1 MMAPEDRFLRCD
13 LSSKLQGVK
22 VVASGI
28 DNIRGHDP
36 AHEEDG
42 PCKPPR
48 KNRLKSPDI
57 QDHMRT
63 SHDTHLSSGL

>member
-1 MMAPEDRFLRCD
+1 MWRVWTQLMMVPEDRFLRRD

-28 DNIRGHDP
+28 DNIRGRDP

-42 PCKPPR
+42 PCKNPR
-48 KNRLKSPDI
+48 KNS
-57 QDHMRT
+57 
-63 SHDTHLSSGL
+63 

>member
-1 MMAPEDRFLRCD
+1 MMAPEDRCLRRD

-28 DNIRGHDP
+28 DNIRGRDST
-36 AHEEDG
+36 HEEDG
-42 PCKPPR
+42 PCKTPH
-48 KNRLKSPDI
+48 KNKLKSPDI

>member
-1 MMAPEDRFLRCD
+1 M
-13 LSSKLQGVK
+13 
-22 VVASGI
+22 ASGI
-28 DNIRGHDP
+28 DNIRGCDS

-48 KNRLKSPDI
+48 KNKLKIPDI

-63 SHDTHLSSGL
+63 SHDTHLSSDL

>member
-1 MMAPEDRFLRCD
+1 MAPEGRFLRRD

-42 PCKPPR
+42 PCNPPPQ
-48 KNRLKSPDI
+48 KQVKKS
-57 QDHMRT
+57 
-63 SHDTHLSSGL
+63 